1 MNMGR
6 QVRTRYAPSPT
17 GYVHIGNLRTALYEY
32 LIARSMNGKFILRIE
47 DTDQERQVEGAV
59 DVIYKTLRLCGLKH
73 DEGPDIGGPY
83 GPYVQSQRKDI
94 YLPYARELVE
104 KGHAYYCFCS
114 RERLDNMRKETESKG
129 ETFMYDRHCL
139 GLSKEEVEEKL
150 AKGEPWVVRQ
160 KMPRE
165 GSTTF
170 EDMVYGT
177 ITIENNML
185 EDQILIKSDGLP
197 TYNFANVIDDHLM
210 GITHVVRG
218 SEYLTSTPKYNLL
231 YDAFGWEKP
240 VYIHLPLIVKP
251 DGSKISKRKGD
262 ASFEDLL
269 GMGFIAEAVVNYIA
283 LLGWSPEGT
292 QEIFSLADLEKAF
305 DIRRI
310 SKSPSCFDME
320 KLRWFNAEYIRAMT
334 PEKFHSYALPYLEK
348 AITNK
353 AIDLFKVSRLLH
365 ARTEVLSE
373 IPSKVGFFNGLEDYD
388 LGIYEH
394 KKMKTTLENSLENL
408 KAALPVLE
416 KLEPWNEETVH
427 SALLSL
433 VKSLGI
439 KNGQMLWP
447 VRTALSGWQVTPGG
461 AIEIADILGKKESLR
476 RIRIGIERLE
486 KALT

>member
-1 MNMGR
+1 
-6 QVRTRYAPSPT
+6 
-17 GYVHIGNLRTALYEY
+17 
-32 LIARSMNGKFILRIE
+32 MNGKFILRIE
-47 DTDQERQVEGAV
+47 DTDQERLVEGAV
-59 DVIYKTLRLCGLKH
+59 DVIYNTLKVCGLKH

-83 GPYVQSQRKDI
+83 APYVQSQRKDA
-94 YLPYARELVE
+94 YLPFAKELVE

-114 RERLDNMRKETESKG
+114 KDRLDKMRSEAESRG
-129 ETFMYDRHCL
+129 ETYMYDRHCL

-150 AKGEPWVVRQ
+150 AQNQPWVIRQ

-170 EDMVYGT
+170 EDMVYGS

-210 GITHVVRG
+210 EITHVVRG

-240 VYIHLPLIVKP
+240 VYVHLPLIVKP

-262 ASFEDLL
+262 ASFEDLVA
-269 GMGFIAEAVVNYIA
+269 MGFLVEAIINYIA

-292 QEIFSLADLEKAF
+292 QEVFSLAELEKAF

-310 SKSPSCFDME
+310 SKSPSSFDME
-320 KLRWFNAEYIRAMT
+320 KLRWFNAEYIRAMP
-334 PEKFHSYALPYLEK
+334 PEKFHSLAMPYLEK
-348 AITNK
+348 SITDK
-353 AIDLFKVSRLLH
+353 SIDLAKVSKLLQK
-365 ARTEVLSE
+365 RTELLTE
-373 IPSKVGFFNGLEDYD
+373 IPSKVGFFNSLEDYD
-388 LGIYEH
+388 LSIYVH
-394 KKMKTTLENSLENL
+394 KKMKTTLEISLESL
-408 KAALPVLE
+408 KAALPILE
-416 KLEPWNEETVH
+416 NLEPWNEESIHGT
-427 SALLSL
+427 LLSL
-433 VKSLGI
+433 AETMGI

-461 AIEIADILGKKESLR
+461 AIEIADILGKEESLR
-476 RIRIGIERLE
+476 RIRIGIERLGR
-486 KALT
+486 ALS